1 MIADA
6 QPAPSLPKGA
16 GSITQTMDN
25 GMAYDPNSTRQ
36 QGNEAY
42 SFVSEPRAVQAAGV
56 ARKKYRDPSEAD
68 QRAQPVNIM
77 YDRRIHRG
85 NTYASPVI
93 PLHAQ
98 PDPVEVQKQNEIK
111 RRLKAKR
118 RAEAQRRV
126 RTPDAVDGRKHI
138 DIQTDLYL
146 EELSDKIPEAFAATQ
161 TDAFLDRAPSPLYIP
176 QKSGS
181 DVATQV
187 YEGELFDF
195 DFEVEPILEVLVGKT
210 LEQALMEVAEEEEL
224 AVLKKHQLAYEE
236 KRNAELAEVQRMEDA
251 ERRRTEEKER
261 RLTEQIRLMKE
272 KQDAAEKVAARAFA
286 QAYLSNLVPSVFDS
300 LSSNGYFYDTIEKEV
315 ETLFL
320 PWLSG
325 EVDKNMVK
333 LSTAR
338 TFTDEIIRRSV
349 KSLHSGGLVAPKNS
363 DASLH

>member
-1 MIADA
+1 MIAA
-6 QPAPSLPKGA
+6 EPNLPKQ
-16 GSITQTMDN
+16 SDSVTQIEN
-25 GMAYDPNSTRQ
+25 HGEEYNPASTKQ

-42 SFVSEPRAVQAAGV
+42 SFVSEPVRSAGK
-56 ARKKYRDPSEAD
+56 KKYRDSFEKE
-68 QRAQPVNIM
+68 QRSQPVNIM

-85 NTYASPVI
+85 NTYASPVL

-98 PDPVEVQKQNEIK
+98 PDPVEVQKQNEIR

-126 RTPDAVDGRKHI
+126 RTPDATEGRKHV

-146 EELSDKIPEAFAATQ
+146 EELTDKIPEAYAATQ

-187 YEGELFDF
+187 YYGELFDF
-195 DFEVEPILEVLVGKT
+195 DFEVEPILEVIVGKT
-210 LEQALMEVAEEEEL
+210 LEQALMEVAEEDEL
-224 AVLKKHQLAYEE
+224 AVLKKHQIKFEE

-251 ERRRTEEKER
+251 ERRRVEEKER
-261 RLTEQIRLMKE
+261 RLNEQIRLLKE

-300 LSSNGYFYDTIEKEV
+300 LTSNGYFYDIIEKEV
-315 ETLFL
+315 ESLFL

-325 EVDKNMVK
+325 EVDKNMSK
-333 LSTAR
+333 LAIAH
-338 TFTDEIIRRSV
+338 IIKRAI
-349 KSLHSGGLVAPKNS
+349 KSLHIGSLVPPKNS
-363 DASLH
+363 NPQFL

>member
-1 MIADA
+1 MEDHGSDYDHA
-6 QPAPSLPKGA
+6 KG
-16 GSITQTMDN
+16 Q
-25 GMAYDPNSTRQ
+25 
-36 QGNEAY
+36 EAY
-42 SFVSEPRAVQAAGV
+42 SFASEPRPLQPQ
-56 ARKKYRDPSEAD
+56 RKKFRDFNEKEPKPMA
-68 QRAQPVNIM
+68 VNIM
-77 YDRRIHRG
+77 FDRRIHRG

-98 PDPVEVQKQNEIK
+98 PDPVEVQKQNEI
-111 RRLKAKR
+111 RRRIKAKR

-126 RTPDAVDGRKHI
+126 RTPEAAEGRKHV

-146 EELSDKIPEAFAATQ
+146 EELTDKIPEAFAATQ

-181 DVATQV
+181 DVATQI

-210 LEQALMEVAEEEEL
+210 LEQALMEVAEEDEL
-224 AVLKKHQLAYEE
+224 EVLKRHQAAFEE
-236 KRNAELAEVQRMEDA
+236 RRNAELAEVQRMEDA

-261 RLTEQIRLMKE
+261 RLAEQIRLLKE

-300 LSSNGYFYDTIEKEV
+300 LTSNGYFYDTIEKEV

-320 PWLSG
+320 PWLTG
-325 EVDKNMVK
+325 EVEKNMNK
-333 LSTAR
+333 LSLAR
-338 TFTDEIIRRSV
+338 AVTDGTDFITPNF
-349 KSLHSGGLVAPKNS
+349 H
-363 DASLH
+363 

>member
-1 MIADA
+1 MMTE
-6 QPAPSLPKGA
+6 QPPTLPKA
-16 GSITQTMDN
+16 TGSVTHTLDN
-25 GMAYDPNSTRQ
+25 GMGYDPTSTRQ
-36 QGNEAY
+36 HGNEAY
-42 SFVSEPRAVQAAGV
+42 SFASEPRAAAQS
-56 ARKKYRDPSEAD
+56 ARKKYRDPNETEH
-68 QRAQPVNIM
+68 RMPPVNIM

-85 NTYASPVI
+85 NTYASPI
-93 PLHAQ
+93 LPLHAQ
-98 PDPVEVQKQNEIK
+98 PDPVELQKQNDLR

-118 RAEAQRRV
+118 RAEAHRRV
-126 RTPDAVDGRKHI
+126 RTPEAAEGRKHI

-146 EELSDKIPEAFAATQ
+146 EELSDKIPESYATTQ

-187 YEGELFDF
+187 YDGELFDF

-210 LEQALMEVAEEEEL
+210 MEQSLMEVAEEDEL
-224 AVLKKHQLAYEE
+224 AVLKKHQALFEE

-261 RLTEQIRLMKE
+261 RLTEQIRILKE

-320 PWLSG
+320 PWLTG
-325 EVDKNMVK
+325 EVDKNMNK
-333 LSTAR
+333 LATAR
-338 TFTDEIIRRSV
+338 RFTDEIIRRSV
-349 KSLHSGGLVAPKNS
+349 KSIHAGALVPPKSSQAQLH
-363 DASLH
+363 